1 MPVTI
6 KDIARQ
12 AGVSHPTVSRAL
24 RNHPDIAPET
34 ASRIKKIAFELGYTP
49 SAVARGL
56 RTNRSEALG
65 VIVTRI
71 DDPFFSEV
79 LEGIENAFQPAGYS
93 LFVAASQRD
102 FSREQS
108 IVQAMGER
116 RVDGVI
122 ICSTP
127 FSAEHSRKIQLY
139 GVPCVVVNNQS
150 AEEYKFSIYH
160 DDRYGSRQITRH
172 LLDLG
177 HRKVAFLGN
186 IHAGKTTQDRLN
198 GFRDE
203 MEAAGLNIPDGFVHC
218 GPNGRPEG
226 GFEGARH
233 FIQLAEPPTAVVCFN
248 DMMALGLMHGLHE
261 AGLQVPTD
269 CSVTGFDNI
278 GISAFTTPGLTTF
291 DQPKYHLGFEAASMM
306 LRLLNER
313 RELENQAGPQIVVL
327 RGELLLRASTAPPR
341 KYTVF
346 L

>member
-24 RNHPDIAPET
+24 RDHPDIAPET
-34 ASRIKKIAFELGYTP
+34 ANRIKQIAFDMGYMP

-56 RTNRSEALG
+56 KTNRSEALG

-79 LEGIENAFQPAGYS
+79 LEGIENALHPAGYS

-102 FSREQS
+102 SKREQS

-122 ICSTP
+122 ICSTA
-127 FSAEHSRKIQLY
+127 FSAEHSQQIQRY

-150 AEEYKFSIYH
+150 AEEYKYSIYH
-160 DDRYGSRQITRH
+160 DDRYGSRQLTRH

-177 HRKVAFLGN
+177 HKKVAFLGN
-186 IHAGKTTQDRLN
+186 VHAGKTTQDRLD

-203 MEAAGLNIPDGFVHC
+203 MEAAGLPILEGFVHF
-218 GPNGRPEG
+218 GPNGHPEG
-226 GFEGARH
+226 GYAGAQH
-233 FIQLAEPPTAVVCFN
+233 FLQLPEPPTAVVCFN
-248 DMMALGLMHGLHE
+248 DMMALGLMHGFYE
-261 AGLQVPTD
+261 AGLQVPAD

-278 GISAFTTPGLTTF
+278 GISAFITPGLTTF

-306 LRLLNER
+306 LRLLNQQPVSEDM
-313 RELENQAGPQIVVL
+313 AAPQIIVL
-327 RGELLLRASTAPPR
+327 RGELLLRASTAPPNR
-341 KYTVF
+341 
-346 L
+346 

>member
-24 RNHPDIAPET
+24 RDHPDIAPET
-34 ASRIKKIAFELGYTP
+34 TTRIKQIALDMGYMP

-56 RTNRSEALG
+56 RTRRSEALG

-79 LEGIENAFQPAGYS
+79 LEGIENALHPAGYS

-102 FSREQS
+102 SSREQS
-108 IVQAMGER
+108 IVKAMGER
-116 RVDGVI
+116 RVDGLI

-127 FSAEHSRKIQLY
+127 FSSKHSRQIQRY

-150 AEEYKFSIYH
+150 AEEYKYSIYH
-160 DDRYGSRQITRH
+160 DDRYGSRRLTRH

-177 HRKVAFLGN
+177 HKKVAFLGN

-203 MEAAGLNIPDGFVHC
+203 MTAAGLDIPAGYIHD

-226 GFEGARH
+226 GLAGARH
-233 FIQLAEPPTAVVCFN
+233 FLQLAELPTAVVCFN
-248 DMMALGLMHGLHE
+248 DMMALGLIYGLYE
-261 AGLQVPTD
+261 AGLQVPKD

-306 LRLLNER
+306 LRLLNKQMEFDD
-313 RELENQAGPQIVVL
+313 QTSPQIIVL
-327 RGELLLRASTAPPR
+327 RGELLLRASTAPPNR
-341 KYTVF
+341 
-346 L
+346 

>member
-24 RNHPDIAPET
+24 RNHPDIAHET
-34 ASRIKKIAFELGYTP
+34 ALRIKKIAYDLGYTP

-56 RTNRSEALG
+56 KTKRSEALG

-79 LEGIENAFQPAGYS
+79 LEGIENALQPAGYS
-93 LFVAASQRD
+93 LFVTASQRD
-102 FSREQS
+102 FDREQS

-127 FSAEHSRKIQLY
+127 FSAEHSRKIQRY

-150 AEEYKFSIYH
+150 AEEYKYSIYH
-160 DDRYGSRQITRH
+160 DDRFGSRQLTRH

-186 IHAGKTTQDRLN
+186 MHAGKTTQDRLD

-203 MEAAGLNIPDGFVHC
+203 MEASGCDIPVRYIHN

-226 GFEGARH
+226 GLAGAQY
-233 FIQLAEPPTAVVCFN
+233 FLQLAEPPTAVVCFN
-248 DMMALGLMHGLHE
+248 DMMALGVIHGFHE
-261 AGLQVPTD
+261 AGLQVPQD

-278 GISAFTTPGLTTF
+278 SISAFTTPGLTTF

-306 LRLLNER
+306 LRMLNENI
-313 RELENQAGPQIVVL
+313 EPEDQSGSQIIVL
-327 RGELLLRASTAPPR
+327 QGELLLRASTAPPR
-341 KYTVF
+341 I
-346 L
+346 